1 MRTRPISVR
10 TKVTLLLLL
19 VTAAGFF
26 FFTRWLV
33 KDLRQFHLQSSEESL
48 VDTSHLL
55 AAMLGERLASN
66 GGDLTAAVASLSGDF
81 ERVATKEFEAPIY
94 SLVKTKVDLQLYV
107 TDAEGKVVFDSEGTR
122 VGQNY
127 KGWNDVA
134 RTLEGR
140 YGARS
145 TRTDPE
151 DPTTSIL
158 HVAAPLELDGEI
170 RGVLTVRKPVG
181 NVSQFVERARRKL
194 ITAGWLAGLSV
205 AALGILLTLL
215 VTTPIRRLTDY
226 VRAIRDGK
234 SAKLP
239 RLGRGEIGEMGEAL
253 EEMRVALEG
262 KEYVEEYVHALTHE
276 FKSPIAAIQGAA
288 ELLEEDMPAER
299 RARFLLTIRNESDRM
314 RQVVDRLLQLASV
327 ENRKD
332 PVRQPVDLSAE
343 VSDLERAFADASLG
357 RTFEMDIEPGLQCI
371 GDRLL
376 LRQAFDNL
384 VANAVDFSPV
394 DGVIRIQL
402 ARSNETI
409 RFRVEDQGAGIPD
422 YALDRLTER
431 FYSLPRP
438 ATGQKST
445 GLGLS
450 LVKAVADLHAGSL
463 SAGNREGGGA
473 WFEFKLPQSG
483 LPTD

>member
-1 MRTRPISVR
+1 VKPRPVSVR

-33 KDLRQFHLQSSEESL
+33 KDLRQFHLQSVEESL
-48 VDTSHLL
+48 VDTSHVL
-55 AAMLGERLASN
+55 AAMLVERLDGEGGDLKAAVAPLSADFERLA
-66 GGDLTAAVASLSGDF
+66 D
-81 ERVATKEFEAPIY
+81 KEFEAPIY
-94 SLVKTKVDLQLYV
+94 SLVKTEVDLQMYV
-107 TDAEGKVVFDSEGTR
+107 TDAEGMVVFDSEGLR
-122 VGQNY
+122 VGKNF

-134 RTLEGR
+134 RTLDGR

-170 RGVLTVRKPVG
+170 HGVLTVRKPVG
-181 NVSQFVERARRKL
+181 NVSQFIARARRKL

-205 AALGILLTLL
+205 AALGVLLTLL
-215 VTTPIRRLTDY
+215 VTSPIRRLTDY

-234 SAKLP
+234 AAKLP

-262 KEYVEEYVHALTHE
+262 KEYVEEYVHAFTHE

-288 ELLEEDMPAER
+288 ELLEEEMPAER
-299 RARFLLTIRNESDRM
+299 RERFLLTIRNESDRM
-314 RQVVDRLLQLASV
+314 RQIVDRLLLLANV
-327 ENRKD
+327 ENRKE
-332 PVRQPVDLSAE
+332 PVRDRVDLSAE
-343 VSDLERAFADASLG
+343 VADLERAFGDAA
-357 RTFEMDIEPGLQCI
+357 RDHRFEVEIEAGLSCI
-371 GDRLL
+371 GDQLL

-384 VANAVDFSPV
+384 VANAVQFSPQGGLV
-394 DGVIRIQL
+394 GIRLSHDGER
-402 ARSNETI
+402 AC
-409 RFRVEDQGAGIPD
+409 FRVEDEGSGIPD
-422 YALDRLTER
+422 YALERLTER

-438 ATGQKST
+438 GTGQKST

-450 LVKAVADLHAGSL
+450 LVKAVAELHAGSL
-463 SAGNREGGGA
+463 AAGNRDAGGA
-473 WFEFKLPQSG
+473 FFELRLPRNLSTG
-483 LPTD
+483 